1 MIRSVVE
8 LSFRPPRLLGWA
20 PSVPSAALGGLRAS
34 EVSLTSLTPPVISM
48 PPVSLAVLAPPT
60 LAIPVISMPLMLLII
75 LVPPVLPK
83 PLVPLV
89 PLVLLVLAPG
99 LLIPALR
106 LRITIGAFCESGPG
120 VLVPPDI
127 LSPPHPQLWE
137 GPKHDTLYPSEVWCA
152 PFIRGLVLFIRGL
165 ALFIRDLALST

>member
-20 PSVPSAALGGLRAS
+20 PSVPSAPLGGLRAS
-34 EVSLTSLTPPVISM
+34 GVSLISLTPPVISM

-60 LAIPVISMPLMLLII
+60 LAIPVISMPLMLLTI
-75 LVPPVLPK
+75 LVPPVPPR

-89 PLVLLVLAPG
+89 PLVLLVLTPG

-106 LRITIGAFCESGPG
+106 LQVTVGALGRAWARRA
-120 VLVPPDI
+120 
-127 LSPPHPQLWE
+127 SPPSIPYTRPILNS
-137 GPKHDTLYPSEVWCA
+137 GEVQRCGDHKGVASALIWRSLH
-152 PFIRGLVLFIRGL
+152 FIKV
-165 ALFIRDLALST
+165 